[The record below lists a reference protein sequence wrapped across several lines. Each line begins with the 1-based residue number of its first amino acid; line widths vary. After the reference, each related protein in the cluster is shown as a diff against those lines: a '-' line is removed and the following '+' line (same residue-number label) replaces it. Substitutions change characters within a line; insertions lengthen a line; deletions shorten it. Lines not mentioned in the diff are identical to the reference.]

1 MLFRLSHY
9 FKADCLAG
17 IAVTLRAIIN
27 LSSRR
32 IGADPGDGAVV
43 LDAGAVR
50 AAFSPRQAVSTFRR
64 FDSVDLLVDD
74 RRSLLSVKPQIAARM
89 MTRGACRLVD
99 PDGSEAITWSRLAG
113 TGLGTLKGMIAQ
125 PFLARAVD
133 ARLDRL
139 AVAPR
144 ARAFGS
150 GPPLF
155 VRADLWYGVKAG
167 GSLGHIAGV
176 LKGLAALGTPAR
188 LATTEAIP
196 TIPAETPVT
205 LIAPK
210 PRQLLKAEWQQ
221 LAFNLDFSDAL
232 FAGWQGPPPRFVYQR
247 HGLNL
252 FGGLDL
258 ARRWNVPL
266 VLEYNGPEVWVADH
280 WGRPLQERDR
290 AVRAETLSV
299 GGADLIVAVSEVLA
313 DDLKSQGIAPER
325 IAVIPNAVDA
335 EMFHPDRDATVLRAR
350 HGLTGKTVIGFIGTF
365 GPWHGVEVLVD
376 AVAAMLAEAPHL
388 RASVRL
394 MLVGDGARMLD
405 ARERIAAHQLPDVVV
420 LTGLV
425 PQSAGPD
432 HVAAF
437 DIATAPTV
445 ENADGSAFFGS
456 PTKLFEYLAAGKPCV
471 ASAIGQ
477 VSTII
482 RHGETGLLVPPGDVA
497 ALAAA
502 LLHLAS
508 DARPRRAMGD
518 AARADAVAHHTYRA
532 RAEVLAERLKGL
544 GYVG

>member
-1 MLFRLSHY
+1 MS
-9 FKADCLAG
+9 
-17 IAVTLRAIIN
+17 LRAIIN

-32 IGADPGDGAVV
+32 IGADADPGAVI

-50 AAFSPRQAVSTFRR
+50 AAFSPRLLAKTFRHY
-64 FDSVDLLVDD
+64 DSVDLLVDD

-89 MTRGACRLVD
+89 MARGACRLVD

-113 TGLGTLKGMIAQ
+113 TGLGTLKGLIAQ
-125 PFLARAVD
+125 PALARAVD
-133 ARLDRL
+133 ARLDALER
-139 AVAPR
+139 APR
-144 ARAFGS
+144 ARRFGA

-155 VRADLWYGVKAG
+155 IRADLWYGVKAG

-176 LKGLAALGTPAR
+176 LKGLAALGLPAR

-196 TIPAETPVT
+196 TIPPETPVIT
-205 LIAPK
+205 IAPK
-210 PRQLLKAEWQQ
+210 PRQLLQAEWQQ

-232 FAGWQGPPPRFVYQR
+232 FRDPDGPPPRFIYQR

-258 ARRWNVPL
+258 ARRWDVPL

-299 GGADLIVAVSEVLA
+299 HGADLIVAVSDVLA
-313 DDLKSQGIAPER
+313 DDLKRQGIAPER
-325 IAVIPNAVDA
+325 IAVIPNAVDPD
-335 EMFHPDRDATVLRAR
+335 MFHPDRDASALRTR
-350 HGLTGKTVIGFIGTF
+350 YGLTGKTVIGFIGTF

-376 AVAAMLAEAPHL
+376 AVAAMLTQAPHL
-388 RASVRL
+388 RDRVRL
-394 MLVGDGARMLD
+394 MLVGDGSRMQD
-405 ARERIAAHQLPDVVV
+405 ARERIAAHGLADVVV

-425 PQSAGPD
+425 PQSQGPD

-477 VSTII
+477 VSDII
-482 RHGETGLLVPPGDVA
+482 RHGETGLLTPPGDGA
-497 ALAAA
+497 ALAAG
-502 LLHLAS
+502 LLHLVS
-508 DARPRRAMGD
+508 DDTARKAMGM
-518 AARADAVAHHTYRA
+518 AARADAVAHHTYGA
-532 RAEVLAERLKGL
+532 RATVLAERLTAL
-544 GYVG
+544 GYDA